1 MRRVVLACFTLTCLL
16 VTMSAMWVLS
26 PVSAPAQGQFL
37 ANTSP
42 PPVPVPADNPQ
53 TDAKIRLGAQ
63 LYFDTRLS
71 ADHTI
76 SCATCHD
83 PVTGWANHNATDT
96 GIKGQVGGRNSG
108 TIIDSGYM
116 TFQFWDGR
124 AGSLEE
130 QALGPIHNPIEM
142 GETLE
147 NVVRKL
153 NAIPGY
159 KEQFQQIFG
168 TDVTTD
174 GIAKAIA
181 SFERTIVSGPSPY
194 DRYLAGDK
202 KAMSSAAVRGME
214 IFNGKGHCSPCHSGP
229 MFSDQTFHNIG
240 VGADAAEPDI
250 GREAITKDPND
261 RGKFKTP
268 GLRNVAQTHPYL
280 HTGAEKTLMAVVEYY
295 DRGGNRNPNLDP
307 MMLPLHLTQGEKKDL
322 VAFLEALTGPVAD
335 VKPPALPPDSG
346 SSSSSKG
353 GM

>member
-1 MRRVVLACFTLTCLL
+1 MRRFLLLCCLVLLGTAVVH
-16 VTMSAMWVLS
+16 S
-26 PVSAPAQGQFL
+26 PQSTFAQGQYL

-42 PPVPVPADNPQ
+42 PSVPIPADNPQ

-71 ADHTI
+71 ADNTI

-83 PVTGWANHNATDT
+83 PKTAWANHDATDT
-96 GIKGQVGGRNSG
+96 GIGGRVGGRNSG
-108 TIIDSGYM
+108 TIIDAAYM

-147 NVVRKL
+147 NVIRKL

-159 KEQFQQIFG
+159 REQFQRVFG
-168 TDVTTD
+168 TDVNTD

-181 SFERTIVSGPSPY
+181 SFERTIISGPSPY
-194 DRYLAGDK
+194 DRYIAGDK
-202 KAMSSAAVRGME
+202 KAMSAAAIRGMD

-229 MFSDQTFHNIG
+229 MFSDQSFHNIG
-240 VGADAAEPDI
+240 VGMDAADPDL
-250 GREAITKDPND
+250 GREKITNDPED
-261 RGKFKTP
+261 RGRFKTP
-268 GLRNVAQTHPYL
+268 GLRNCALTHPYL
-280 HTGAEKTLMAVVEYY
+280 HDGSEKTLMDVVEYY
-295 DRGGNRNPNLDP
+295 DRGGIQNPNLDP
-307 MMLPLHLTQGEKKDL
+307 MMLPLQLTQREKEDL
-322 VAFLEALTGPVAD
+322 VAFLEALTGPFPVLEA
-335 VKPPALPPDSG
+335 PALPPDAGG
-346 SSSSSKG
+346 SESSKG

>member
-1 MRRVVLACFTLTCLL
+1 MRRLVLLCLVVLPGAA
-16 VTMSAMWVLS
+16 VIQW
-26 PVSAPAQGQFL
+26 PQPASGQGQYL
-37 ANTSP
+37 ANISP
-42 PPVPVPADNPQ
+42 PPLPIPADNPQ

-71 ADHTI
+71 ADNTI

-83 PVTGWANHNATDT
+83 PKTGWANHNPTDT
-96 GIKGQVGGRNSG
+96 GIGGQVGGRNSG
-108 TIIDSGYM
+108 TIIDAAYM

-159 KEQFQQIFG
+159 REQFQRVFG
-168 TDVTTD
+168 SDVNTD

-194 DRYLAGDK
+194 DRYIAGDK
-202 KAMSSAAVRGME
+202 KAMSASAVRGMK
-214 IFNGKGHCSPCHSGP
+214 IFNGKGHCNPCHSGP
-229 MFSDQTFHNIG
+229 MFSDQGFHNIG
-240 VGADAAEPDI
+240 VGMDAASPDP
-250 GREAITKDPND
+250 GREKVTNDPKD

-268 GLRNVAQTHPYL
+268 GLRNCAETHPYL
-280 HTGAEKTLMAVVEYY
+280 HDGSEKTLMDVVEYY

-307 MMLPLHLTQGEKKDL
+307 MMLPLHLTQREKADL
-322 VAFLEALTGPVAD
+322 VAFLEALTGPFPVLEA
-335 VKPPALPPDSG
+335 PSFPPDADTSG
-346 SSSSSKG
+346 SANG